1 MKDKSGIKDGVA
13 KRILEIQKGGIK
25 YSEDNQIAYTKLCNK
40 DENGQILVDEFKNLL
55 WDVVEISESDSDN
68 STSEGQVVDNS
79 ISNKKKN
86 AKQRVKKSNPA
97 DFTKLFSTITNG
109 QYHDYDHDYVVK
121 PRERKTNK
129 EHTEIILVYV
139 IF

>member
-25 YSEDNQIAYTKLCNK
+25 YSEDNQISYTKLCNK

-68 STSEGQVVDNS
+68 STSEGQVVDKS
-79 ISNKKKN
+79 ISNKKKM
-86 AKQRVKKSNPA
+86 RSN
-97 DFTKLFSTITNG
+97 
-109 QYHDYDHDYVVK
+109 V
-121 PRERKTNK
+121 
-129 EHTEIILVYV
+129 
-139 IF
+139 